1 MPALFCHE
9 KRVDTHSKTLL
20 GFLARTTFSQNA
32 KIFKVNHLL
41 FVHDLKLFENNE
53 DQIDSLMQTLQWLS
67 EDIGVEF
74 GLKKCSLLVM
84 KRTGKK
90 MKV

>member
-1 MPALFCHE
+1 M
-9 KRVDTHSKTLL
+9 
-20 GFLARTTFSQNA
+20 
-32 KIFKVNHLL
+32 
-41 FVHDLKLFENNE
+41 HDLKLFENNE
-53 DQIDSLMQTLQWLS
+53 DQINSLMQTLQWLS

-90 MKV
+90 NEGLSV